1 MIRLLLFIVKRFIKR
16 KFCKFKEQNKNSI
29 LITVKLLY
37 AGFLL
42 MLDLYPLALKLP
54 QELEIKKQNW
64 DLRPS
69 DVFASKYHKIIVIGQ
84 CV

>member
-29 LITVKLLY
+29 LITAKLLY

-42 MLDLYPLALKLP
+42 MLELYLLVLKLP

-69 DVFASKYHKIIVIGQ
+69 DLFVSKYRKIIVIGQ